1 MLDFSQT
8 SLAHVTVMKY
18 AISSMIAVT
27 ISLKLTAFWR
37 MVSTKSQKLDVE
49 MAVGRQ
55 DVLYKDYTTL
65 SLPLFLYLTLSSEQ
79 CCAGKTGH
87 TNTTQKAPM
96 LHGQC
101 HLPVISQ
108 HSLRRM
114 SCKTKDVGMGVV
126 FACSIFPAHCYPYT

>member
-8 SLAHVTVMKY
+8 SLAYVSVMKH

-27 ISLKLTAFWR
+27 ISLKLTAS
-37 MVSTKSQKLDVE
+37 MVSTKPQKLGVE

-55 DVLYKDYTTL
+55 GVLYKDYTTL

-87 TNTTQKAPM
+87 TNTT
-96 LHGQC
+96 
-101 HLPVISQ
+101 
-108 HSLRRM
+108 
-114 SCKTKDVGMGVV
+114 
-126 FACSIFPAHCYPYT
+126 